1 MCICFCNRQIALFQG
16 QGYRRVAT
24 RGELAGMIGTLLF
37 VVGMMYG
44 AFCLYLYMMQGRM
57 IFYPVR
63 KLTSAPTD
71 IGLHYESVSLTTSD
85 GIKLHGWFVPAA
97 AEKGALLFFHG
108 NAGNISHRLDS
119 LKIFHDLGL
128 STLIIDY
135 RGYGESDGS
144 ISEKGTYV
152 DADAAWDYLAR
163 VKDFKEREIIVFGRS
178 LGGAVAA
185 HVASLKRPGGLIL
198 ESAFT
203 SVPDMGARMYPY
215 LPVRFLSRFKYDAR
229 KALQSVTCP
238 VLIIHSPQDDIIPF
252 ENGLQLYKSA
262 RQPKRFLEIR
272 GDHNEGFY
280 VSGKMYI
287 HGINDFITSA
297 LSDGGRG
304 NKGEEQN

>member
-1 MCICFCNRQIALFQG
+1 VTI
-16 QGYRRVAT
+16 

-44 AFCLYLYMMQGRM
+44 AFCLYLYLMQGRI
-57 IFYPVR
+57 IFYPVK

-71 IGLHYESVSLTTSD
+71 IGLHYESVSLTTGD
-85 GIKLHGWFVPAA
+85 GVKLHGWFVPAA
-97 AEKGALLFFHG
+97 DEKGALLFFHG

-135 RGYGESDGS
+135 RGYGKSEGS
-144 ISEKGTYV
+144 ISEKGTYL
-152 DADAAWDYLAR
+152 DAEAAWNYLTG
-163 VKDFKEREIIVFGRS
+163 VKGFLPQEIIVFGRS
-178 LGGAVAA
+178 LGAAIAA
-185 HVASLKRPGGLIL
+185 HIAGRKNPGGLIL

-203 SVPDMGARMYPY
+203 SVPDMGARMYPFI
-215 LPVRFLSRFKYDAR
+215 PVRFLSRFQYDAR

-238 VLIIHSPQDDIIPF
+238 ILVIHSPHDEIIPF
-252 ENGLQLYKSA
+252 ENGRQLYESA

-280 VSGKMYI
+280 VSGKVYI
-287 HGINDFITSA
+287 DGLDEFITASY
-297 LSDGGRG
+297 GGAWHG
-304 NKGEEQN
+304 NNKGGNTEERQVF